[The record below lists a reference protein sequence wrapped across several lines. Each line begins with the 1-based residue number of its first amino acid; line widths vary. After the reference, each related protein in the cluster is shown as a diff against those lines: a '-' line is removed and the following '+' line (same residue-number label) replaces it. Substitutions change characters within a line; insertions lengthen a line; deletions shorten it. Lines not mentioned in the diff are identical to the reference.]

1 MNQILGVS
9 LAIAESNNLGRYVHF
24 YSSFI
29 AFRLFTA
36 GYPLPSLTQKIVLLR
51 KFSPIIDYSLTE
63 FHFQKTSILT
73 GFFQNVD
80 STTEKKLK
88 FSYGEYF

>member
-9 LAIAESNNLGRYVHF
+9 LAIAESNNSGRYVHF

-36 GYPLPSLTQKIVLLR
+36 GYPLPSLTRKIVLLR
-51 KFSPIIDYSLTE
+51 KFSPIIDYTSPE
-63 FHFQKTSILT
+63 FYFQKKSFL
-73 GFFQNVD
+73 QA
-80 STTEKKLK
+80 
-88 FSYGEYF
+88 FSKR